1 MDFDPDLVEAL
12 GEQQEM
18 HDLNYLVNIN
28 TNLYCEDPINYTKVG
43 YLGFEV
49 IPEDSAKF
57 KHVIPILSTA
67 LKNPYQGEIPKE

>member
-1 MDFDPDLVEAL
+1 LDFDPDLVEEL
-12 GEQQEM
+12 REQQEM
-18 HDLNYLVNIN
+18 HDLHYLVNID
-28 TNLYCEDPINYTKVG
+28 TNLYGESPINYTKVG
-43 YLGFEV
+43 FLGFEV